1 MHISIEYSD
10 SALFGPDSGEG
21 YDVAASKDKFDEMLL
36 ARLEQEYPGA
46 DIEIRHGIND
56 CHRVNGFEDHE
67 EAVWVGEI
75 INQVWAGFSWLVAK
89 GGE

>member
-1 MHISIEYSD
+1 MYIEIEYSD
-10 SALFGPDSGEG
+10 AALFGDGDGEG
-21 YDVAASKDKFDEMLL
+21 YDIAASIDKFDEMLL

-46 DIEIRHGIND
+46 EMEIERGIND
-56 CHRVNGFEDHE
+56 RHRVNGLEDHE

-75 INQVWAGFSWLVAK
+75 ISQVWAGFHWLVEL